1 MNLKV
6 SQGDFDYLDG
16 RVLAEEARV
25 VLDELE
31 GLGLVE
37 EVNELQELLQGE
49 LMKRSLVPGHVVIR
63 N

>member
-6 SQGDFDYLDG
+6 SKDHFDYLDG

-25 VLDELE
+25 VLNELE
-31 GLGLVE
+31 ALGLVE